1 MAKKVVA
8 GLKKATSIVKVISP
22 VKNAKTGKYRFKV
35 TVLDKE
41 QLPGFLEKK

>member
-8 GLKKATSIVKVISP
+8 GLKKATSIVKIITP
-22 VKNAKTGKYRFKV
+22 VKSAKTGKYRFKV

-41 QLPGFLEKK
+41 QLPGFFENK